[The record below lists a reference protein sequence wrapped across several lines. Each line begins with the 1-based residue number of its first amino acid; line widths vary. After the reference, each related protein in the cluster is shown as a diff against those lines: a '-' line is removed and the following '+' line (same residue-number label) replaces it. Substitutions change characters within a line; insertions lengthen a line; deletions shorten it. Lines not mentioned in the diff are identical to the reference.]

1 MSKIVHNRIF
11 GPTILNTNIVNIF
24 SPKTTTE
31 RVLRTPITII
41 HTPPPPITVIED
53 VVRIFLLFSCFLSF
67 LHIFCSYFTWY
78 PMMLGCNNIDL
89 KGDRPWKD
97 LWVNDNT
104 TSSYNYHRGY
114 CELRIW
120 IEYLF
125 NGFKYMIV
133 YVMSSWSWFWKV
145 TDPGIVESG
154 ECPLPKN
161 SQFL

>member
-1 MSKIVHNRIF
+1 MKALKVHYLRAMCRKIFQSSKTFNEQKLVLGYKSFYSNF
-11 GPTILNTNIVNIF
+11 TK
-24 SPKTTTE
+24 S
-31 RVLRTPITII
+31 RVAN
-41 HTPPPPITVIED
+41 
-53 VVRIFLLFSCFLSF
+53 
-67 LHIFCSYFTWY
+67 
-78 PMMLGCNNIDL
+78 CNDIGL

-161 SQFL
+161 SQFLWYFLTFLWYLPVLEASFREGFKSPESIR